1 MSTDSESYGLYYET
15 ESSYNGRGSSNSGG
29 GDANDRRIAQI
40 EKAFG
45 SSGQVR
51 NDLS

>member
-1 MSTDSESYGLYYET
+1 MSTDSESYGPYYET
-15 ESSYNGRGSSNSGG
+15 GSSYYGRGSSNSGG